1 MRTTHV
7 TMIALAL
14 SVSVSGLQA
23 QGGRGPGG
31 ARRGGPPA
39 EMRADTSPRG
49 ERARGP
55 RDAQVAR
62 GPQSPAAMLL
72 RQRERLALTPEQ
84 ITRLEAL
91 AAAQR
96 TALAPPSPAQQ
107 LRLRADLLDAM
118 QGAGNPQAART
129 ALDKMSAQ
137 RNERIVAGLRAQQE
151 ARAVLT
157 ETQRVQVDD
166 LRRNVMRQFAS
177 RGRDG
182 RGAMR
187 GGPARG
193 GAVRGAMSRGATP
206 RGAMPRGGPPPGTR
220 RG

>member
-1 MRTTHV
+1 
-7 TMIALAL
+7 
-14 SVSVSGLQA
+14 
-23 QGGRGPGG
+23 
-31 ARRGGPPA
+31 
-39 EMRADTSPRG
+39 
-49 ERARGP
+49 
-55 RDAQVAR
+55 
-62 GPQSPAAMLL
+62 
-72 RQRERLALTPEQ
+72 
-84 ITRLEAL
+84 
-91 AAAQR
+91 
-96 TALAPPSPAQQ
+96 

-193 GAVRGAMSRGATP
+193 GAVRGAMPRGATP
-206 RGAMPRGGPPPGTR
+206 RGAMPRGGMPPGTR

>member
-1 MRTTHV
+1 MRTTQV

-14 SVSVSGLQA
+14 SVSVSGLEA

-39 EMRADTSPRG
+39 EVRADTSPRG

-55 RDAQVAR
+55 RDAQIAR
-62 GPQSPAAMLL
+62 GQQSPAAMLL
-72 RQRERLALTPEQ
+72 RQRERLALTSEQ

-91 AAAQR
+91 AATQR
-96 TALAPPSPAQQ
+96 TALAPPSPAQA

-118 QGAGNPQAART
+118 QGTGNPQAARA

-193 GAVRGAMSRGATP
+193 GAVRGAMP
-206 RGAMPRGGPPPGTR
+206 RGAPRGVMPRGGLPPGTR